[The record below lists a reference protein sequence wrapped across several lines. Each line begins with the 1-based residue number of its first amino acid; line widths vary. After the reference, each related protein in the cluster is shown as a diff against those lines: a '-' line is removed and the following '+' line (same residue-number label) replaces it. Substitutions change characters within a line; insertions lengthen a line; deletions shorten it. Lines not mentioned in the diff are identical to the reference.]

1 MKLVKVG
8 TNLIG
13 AFPDSEPSN
22 NLKETYGDEAE
33 ILFVPDSTP
42 LEMETE
48 YYVKDPRLLMT
59 VEDVRSCR
67 REDVDKKTD
76 EIIANGFIYPSTV
89 IRFKMDLEH
98 QMSYKSVYDLR
109 SFLTFPYTIKGVGD
123 GYMAFQNETE
133 MANFILYAFG
143 WVGANIQGGWGLK
156 DGLSALN
163 KEELIAW
170 EDPR

>member
-1 MKLVKVG
+1 
-8 TNLIG
+8 
-13 AFPDSEPSN
+13 
-22 NLKETYGDEAE
+22 
-33 ILFVPDSTP
+33 
-42 LEMETE
+42 
-48 YYVKDPRLLMT
+48 MT

-76 EIIANGFIYPSTV
+76 EIIANGFIYPDTV

-123 GYMAFQNETE
+123 GYLAFQNETE

-143 WVGANIQGGWGLK
+143 WIGANIQGGWGIK
-156 DGLSALN
+156 DGLGALT